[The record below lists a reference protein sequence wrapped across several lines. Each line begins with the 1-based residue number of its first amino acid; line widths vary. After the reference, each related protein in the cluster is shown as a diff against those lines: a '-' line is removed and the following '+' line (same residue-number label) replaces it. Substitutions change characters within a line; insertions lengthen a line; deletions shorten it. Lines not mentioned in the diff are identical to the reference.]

1 MLNEA
6 KEELKRADHLLYVT
20 LKYTRTGDV
29 IKNTIHRLVNAFDNA
44 VIYSLEI
51 LKTKKKTKIIPLT
64 PISRAELL
72 MKLYKKPEMKYFLD
86 FYFLLKKI
94 DKAEFY
100 KREEF
105 RKNVALIVECGD
117 EVIQVDT
124 ETLQEYFLKT
134 KSFLEY
140 IQEKFKT

>member
-29 IKNTIHRLVNAFDNA
+29 IKNTIHRLVNAFENA